1 MISRTRMKLDVLG
14 QSILIGAFI
23 LLWIFNRQVIW
34 TNTMLILLGIWQL
47 ASAVHLFFTYK
58 YIQRVNF
65 LRTALVLGVS
75 LPVWIN
81 FVGDWAYLPVGGVLL
96 WYFFWSVRDMFIVY
110 RRPRSFW
117 DL

>member
-1 MISRTRMKLDVLG
+1 MISRTRMKFDVLG

-23 LLWIFNRQVIW
+23 LLWIFNQQLIW
-34 TNTMLILLGIWQL
+34 TNAMLILLAIWQI
-47 ASAVHLFFTYK
+47 ASAVHLFFSYK

-65 LRTALVLGVS
+65 LRTALVIGIS

-81 FVGDWAYLPVGGVLL
+81 FVGNWAYVPVGGILL
-96 WYFFWSVRDMFIVY
+96 WYFFWSLRDMVIVY

>member
-23 LLWIFNRQVIW
+23 LLWFFNRQLIW

-65 LRTALVLGVS
+65 LKTALVLGIS

-81 FVGDWAYLPVGGVLL
+81 FVGNLAYVPVGGVLL
-96 WYFFWSVRDMFIVY
+96 WYFFWSVRDMFLVY
-110 RRPRSFW
+110 NRPRSFW

>member
-23 LLWIFNRQVIW
+23 LLWFFNRQLIW

-65 LRTALVLGVS
+65 LKTAIVLVIS
-75 LPVWIN
+75 LPVWMQLIGN
-81 FVGDWAYLPVGGVLL
+81 WAYLAVGGVLL

-110 RRPRSFW
+110 QRPRSFW